1 MGAAP
6 ARKSKSPARTR
17 PADPPPQAES
27 LSMFA
32 APERQ
37 AAAAVIVIVAAV
49 VAAYV
54 PTLAA
59 ADFVDIDDGQYVLQN
74 ERVLNPTLHN
84 AWLFLREVERPR
96 TVAGYYQP
104 LSMISLMVDGWLSR
118 GQADPMIFHLT
129 NVLLHALNSVLVFL
143 IARAACGGIVA
154 PVMAALLFA
163 LHPIQVE
170 SVTWISQ
177 RKTVLATALALG
189 AILCHISAARTGR
202 ARSRWGGVGLFVLAM
217 AAKPTV
223 MFLPLVL
230 LLLDVWPLRRMGR
243 RAWLEKW
250 PYLPLMLGGMWIAY
264 VSQQATAD
272 IGVPNVERAY
282 ELGKLC
288 LYNLTMYAR
297 NLAWPMNLAFIYP
310 IPEDFGWGNVAM
322 TASVLA
328 ALAGLGLWLGTWHW
342 SRPLF
347 VGCGG
352 ALLFLGVAIGPVRF
366 MQSCVGDRFMYL
378 PLAML
383 ALPVAAGL
391 ARVFRRSPSG
401 AAITPRGGLA
411 GLAAVIVLGGL
422 ASRTSAY
429 QMAWGSSEGLWANVL
444 ARIPDSTLANAG
456 LARARL
462 QAWERQQSIDEMFN
476 GRPMLEEALAYVD
489 RAIASDPHSGA
500 YRADRAAILI
510 ALQRGPEAVQA
521 ADTALSLGL
530 GPLTLQGKVTLGRAL
545 ALAKRPDEALRVFNE
560 LLAGDEYVNA
570 AFRMQMGHALAKA
583 GRNEL
588 AVPFFESAAALTP
601 RDDKP
606 LVMLGAAA
614 AGAGDWP
621 RAARAYQQA
630 ADILASRGEQSVGLD
645 LGLAKVWLELGQPEA
660 ALPLLANPELQENE
674 PAQRLF
680 VLAGAAALRGDRDT
694 ALSSLAD
701 AVRLDPTLAALAA
714 KKRYF
719 DALHDDPRWRGVV
732 VGAQT
737 SPRGDQ

>member
-1 MGAAP
+1 MGAAQP
-6 ARKSKSPARTR
+6 RKTKSPPPTR
-17 PADPPPQAES
+17 PAAPSPQAES

-32 APERQ
+32 TPERQ
-37 AAAAVIVIVAAV
+37 AALAVIVLVAAV

-74 ERVLNPTLHN
+74 ERVLNPSLRN
-84 AWLFLREVERPR
+84 AWLFMREVERPQ

-104 LSMISLMVDGWLSR
+104 LTMISLMVDGRLSR

-129 NVLLHALNSVLVFL
+129 NVLLHALNAVLVFM

-170 SVTWISQ
+170 SVTWVSQ

-189 AILCHISAARTGR
+189 AILCHLTAARSGR
-202 ARSRWGGVGLFVLAM
+202 AWPRWGGVGLFVLAM

-250 PYLPLMLGGMWIAY
+250 PYAPLMIGGMWIAY

-272 IGVPNVERAY
+272 IGVPNLGRAY

-297 NLAWPMNLAFIYP
+297 NLVWPTNLSFIYP
-310 IPEDFGWGNVAM
+310 IPDDFGWGNVAM
-322 TASVLA
+322 TSSVLA
-328 ALAGLGLWLGTWHW
+328 ALAGLGLWLGSWRW
-342 SRPLF
+342 SKPVF

-391 ARVFRRSPSG
+391 ARMFRRSASG
-401 AAITPRGGLA
+401 APMTPRGGLA
-411 GLAAVIVLGGL
+411 GLAVAVVLGGL

-429 QMAWGSSEGLWANVL
+429 QLSWGSSEGLWANVL
-444 ARIPDSTLANAG
+444 AKIPDSALANAG
-456 LARARL
+456 LARAKL
-462 QAWERQQSIDEMFN
+462 QAWDRQQAIDETFD
-476 GRPMLEEALAYVD
+476 GQPFLEEALAFVD
-489 RAIASDPHSGA
+489 RAIAADSHNGA
-500 YRADRAAILI
+500 YHADRAAILI
-510 ALQRGPEAVQA
+510 ALKRGPEAVQA
-521 ADTALSLGL
+521 AEAALAFGL
-530 GPLTLQGKVTLGRAL
+530 GPLTLQGRVTLGRAL
-545 ALAKRPDEALRVFNE
+545 VLAGRPDEARRVFDE

-570 AFRMQMGHALAKA
+570 AFRMQMGHALARA

-588 AVPFFESAAALTP
+588 AVSYFESAAALTP

-614 AGAGDWP
+614 AGAGDWQ
-621 RAARAYQQA
+621 RAARAYQAA
-630 ADILASRGEQSVGLD
+630 ADILASRGEQSAGLD

-660 ALPLLANPELQENE
+660 ALPLLTNPELQEKE

-680 VLAGAAALRGDRDT
+680 VLAGAAALRGDRET

-701 AVRLDPTLAALAA
+701 AVRLDPALAALAA

-719 DALHDDPRWRGVV
+719 DALHDDPRWARLVEAV
-732 VGAQT
+732 EPSAHDD
-737 SPRGDQ
+737 R